1 MNVTL
6 TITANQ
12 AQAIYDLIDKE
23 VRVNGIQTAMLYSPI
38 AIELI
43 RAVQEA
49 QKAEKENTKSES
61 FLQEED
67 SLNV

>member
-1 MNVTL
+1 MNVSL

-12 AQAIYDLIDKE
+12 AQAVYDLIDKE
-23 VRVNGIQTAMLYSPI
+23 VRVNGAQAAMLYSPVVT
-38 AIELI
+38 ELV

-49 QKAEKENTKSES
+49 QKAEKENTESES